1 MTDIYVTVDHDEIE
15 RLKLYLTNSGILC
28 TVTPGV
34 SKNGCFYWV
43 LTVATSDMHEET
55 ERARLLRDEFFGK

>member
-15 RLKLYLTNSGILC
+15 RLKLYLTNSGIMC
-28 TVTPGV
+28 TAYPAL
-34 SKNGCFYWV
+34 SKYGCFYWA
-43 LTVATSDMHEET
+43 LTVPTADSDDET